1 MRSITQYLR
10 EEGGV
15 AAVELALI
23 LPFIAGFAVVS
34 INVWDVGMRKQDM
47 KGALKIGAQ
56 YYLNGGTSDTN
67 AKAVAL
73 AAWNHKP
80 GVADITITR
89 VYRCGSDVSA
99 DDVTPCASDGMLPAI
114 YAYMSATATTS
125 SAVFN
130 KTQTA
135 EEYVRVR

>member
-1 MRSITQYLR
+1 MNKLR
-10 EEGGV
+10 NFLRDDEGV
-15 AAVELALI
+15 AAVEMALI
-23 LPFIAGFAVVS
+23 APFLVGFAVLS
-34 INVWDVGMRKQDM
+34 MNVWDVGMRKQDM

-80 GVADITITR
+80 ATADITITR
-89 VYRCGSDVSA
+89 VFRCGSAVST
-99 DDVTPCASDGMLPAI
+99 DDVTPCAADGMLPAI

>member
-1 MRSITQYLR
+1 MNKLLHFLR
-10 EEGGV
+10 DDEGV
-15 AAVELALI
+15 AAVEMALI
-23 LPFIAGFAVVS
+23 APFLVGFAVLS
-34 INVWDVGMRKQDM
+34 MNVWDVGMRKQDM

-89 VYRCGSDVSA
+89 VYRCGSAVSA
-99 DDVTPCASDGMLPAI
+99 DDTTPCASDGMLPAI
-114 YAYMSATATTS
+114 YAYKHASATTS

-130 KTQTA
+130 QTQTA
-135 EEYVRVR
+135 DEYVRVR

>member
-1 MRSITQYLR
+1 MNKLR
-10 EEGGV
+10 NFLRDDTGV
-15 AAVELALI
+15 AAVEMALI
-23 LPFIAGFAVVS
+23 APFLVGFAVLS
-34 INVWDVGMRKQDM
+34 MNVWDVGMRKQDM

-80 GVADITITR
+80 TGADITITR

-135 EEYVRVR
+135 VEYVRVR